1 MRFIIQRTNASEP
14 HHGPESTFTKGVFKR
29 LKRILLLRSCTPL
42 RRRSQIP
49 PASSS
54 TATRFCDNSTRGK
67 IWNSPTRNS
76 IKLWPCVLIKL
87 CPGVL

>member
-1 MRFIIQRTNASEP
+1 MRFIIQRANASEP
-14 HHGPESTFTKGVFKR
+14 HHGPESTFTKGVFEH

-54 TATRFCDNSTRGK
+54 ISATNNPKVTRGTFSDGPSSRLFQSHRGE
-67 IWNSPTRNS
+67 IR
-76 IKLWPCVLIKL
+76 VQ
-87 CPGVL
+87 